1 MDTVMI
7 TCRTLETEV
16 RRAMNNTGRFLPVTY
31 LESGLHAR
39 PKMLTDALTKLFKD
53 VRAER
58 VLLCIGQCGNALMGL
73 TAGDFEMISPK
84 VDDCLS
90 LLIGS
95 TRKKTTISFKD
106 RAFFLTSGWLKGES
120 TIMSEFKRLC
130 DEYDSELALEIIGDM
145 YANYRTIGLVDTGTA
160 PMDELFEKT
169 EELTG
174 LLGFERKVY
183 PGTTDYIEQLLTGPW
198 NTDRFVI
205 KKPFETITTEDYEGM

>member
-31 LESGLHAR
+31 LESGLHTR
-39 PKMLTDALTKLFKD
+39 PRKLTDALTELFREVK
-53 VRAER
+53 AER
-58 VLLCIGQCGNALMGL
+58 VLLCIGQCGNALIGL
-73 TAGDFEMISPK
+73 RAGDFEMISPK

-95 TRKKTTISFKD
+95 TRKKANISFKD
-106 RAFFLTSGWLKGES
+106 RAFFITSGWLKGES

-130 DEYDSELALEIIGDM
+130 DEYDSEIALEILGDM

-198 NTDRFVI
+198 DTDRFVI

>member
-31 LESGLHAR
+31 LESGLHTR
-39 PKMLTDALTKLFKD
+39 PRKLTDALTELFRN

-58 VLLCIGQCGNALMGL
+58 VLLCIGQCGNALIGVS
-73 TAGDFEMISPK
+73 AGDFEMVSPK

-95 TRKKTTISFKD
+95 TRKKTNISFKD
-106 RAFFLTSGWLKGES
+106 RAFFITSGWLKGES

-130 DEYDSELALEIIGDM
+130 DEYDSEIALEILGDM
-145 YANYRTIGLVDTGTA
+145 YANYRTIGLVDTGTS

-169 EELTG
+169 EELAG

-198 NTDRFVI
+198 NTDKFVI
-205 KKPFETITTEDYEGM
+205 KKPFETITSEDYEGM

>member
-16 RRAMNNTGRFLPVTY
+16 RRAMNNTGRCLPVTY
-31 LESGLHAR
+31 LESGLHTR
-39 PKMLTDALTKLFKD
+39 PRKLTDALTELFREVK
-53 VRAER
+53 AER
-58 VLLCIGQCGNALMGL
+58 VLLCIGQCGNALIGL
-73 TAGDFEMISPK
+73 RAGDFEMISPK

-95 TRKKTTISFKD
+95 TRKKANISFKD
-106 RAFFLTSGWLKGES
+106 RAFFITSGWLKGES

-130 DEYDSELALEIIGDM
+130 DEYDSEIALEILGDM

-198 NTDRFVI
+198 DTDRFVI

>member
-31 LESGLHAR
+31 LESGLHTR
-39 PKMLTDALTKLFKD
+39 PRKLTDALTELFREVK
-53 VRAER
+53 AER
-58 VLLCIGQCGNALMGL
+58 VLLCIGQCGNALIGL
-73 TAGDFEMISPK
+73 RAGDFEMISPK

-95 TRKKTTISFKD
+95 TRKKANISFKD
-106 RAFFLTSGWLKGES
+106 RAFFITSGWLKGES

-130 DEYDSELALEIIGDM
+130 DEYDSEIALEILGDM

-183 PGTTDYIEQLLTGPW
+183 PGTTDYIEQLLTGPCRPQRQRKHG
-198 NTDRFVI
+198 N
-205 KKPFETITTEDYEGM
+205 K

>member
-31 LESGLHAR
+31 LESGLHTR
-39 PKMLTDALTKLFKD
+39 PRKLTDALTELFREVK
-53 VRAER
+53 AER
-58 VLLCIGQCGNALMGL
+58 VLLCIGQCGNALIGL
-73 TAGDFEMISPK
+73 RAGAFEMISPK

-95 TRKKTTISFKD
+95 TRKKANISFKD
-106 RAFFLTSGWLKGES
+106 RAFFITSGWLKGES

-130 DEYDSELALEIIGDM
+130 DEYDSEIALEILGDM

-160 PMDELFEKT
+160 PMNELFEKT

>member
-31 LESGLHAR
+31 LESGLHTR
-39 PKMLTDALTKLFKD
+39 PRKLTDALTELFREVK
-53 VRAER
+53 AER